1 MWLGELF
8 KIDAKNT
15 SKAFK
20 SGLID
25 NFYTLLKSVEEFLVK
40 CK

>member
-1 MWLGELF
+1 MWLGEVF

-25 NFYTLLKSVEEFLVK
+25 NLYTSLKNVEEFLVK
-40 CK
+40 CE

>member
-15 SKAFK
+15 SNAFK
-20 SGLID
+20 SDLID
-25 NFYTLLKSVEEFLVK
+25 KFVYFIEA
-40 CK
+40 

>member
-8 KIDAKNT
+8 EIDANNT

-25 NFYTLLKSVEEFLVK
+25 NLYTLLKNVEDSFQ
-40 CK
+40 